1 MKILNFI
8 FTYLTLSL
16 ITTVY
21 ANELNPVALKNLEIL
36 QTAQKI
42 SYFKNPCYG
51 IKNVHFSHFIGFRFE
66 NGKVYKLRDFKSYD
80 RTKQES
86 LISQG
91 KLENEIESHPGQYK
105 TILNF
110 LESQKVCQGVDGNNS
125 RFSVDY
131 SKLFFI
137 E

>member
-1 MKILNFI
+1 MKKLNFI
-8 FTYLTLSL
+8 LTYLIVSL
-16 ITTVY
+16 ISKVN
-21 ANELNPVALKNLEIL
+21 ANELNPVSLKNLEIL
-36 QTAQKI
+36 QKAQKI

-66 NGKVYKLRDFKSYD
+66 DGKVYKLRDFRSYD
-80 RTKQES
+80 EAKQLS
-86 LISQG
+86 LISKG
-91 KLENEIESHPGQYK
+91 KLENEIEPHPGQYK
-105 TILNF
+105 SILNF
-110 LESQKVCQGVDGNNS
+110 LESQKVCQGVDGDNS